1 MILIFE
7 NIPVGPLQC
16 NCYILGCEN
25 TREAL
30 VIDPGDEIELILPS
44 LEKHQLNVR
53 YILSTH
59 AHIDHVG
66 DLEKLKDK
74 TGAKTLLHE
83 KDLYLY
89 ENLPAQADYLGL
101 SVPTTT
107 EIDHFIH
114 QDDQITFGDQS
125 TVSNEKQ
132 TNPYCG
138 NILFTPGHTP
148 GSLCIHFPENGK
160 LFAGDTLF
168 QMCIGRTDLWGGSYN
183 DIIQSIQNHLLVLED
198 DTIVYPGHGPP
209 TTIGKERQYNPF
221 LNNRR

>member
-74 TGAKTLLHE
+74 TGAETLYM
-83 KDLYLY
+83 KKICTYIKIYL
-89 ENLPAQADYLGL
+89 LRLIILVYLFPL
-101 SVPTTT
+101 QLRLTT
-107 EIDHFIH
+107 
-114 QDDQITFGDQS
+114 
-125 TVSNEKQ
+125 
-132 TNPYCG
+132 
-138 NILFTPGHTP
+138 LFTKVIRLLLAINPLLATKSKQIHTLAMSCLP
-148 GSLCIHFPENGK
+148 PVTLQVVFVFISQKMENYSLETPYFK
-160 LFAGDTLF
+160 
-168 QMCIGRTDLWGGSYN
+168 
-183 DIIQSIQNHLLVLED
+183 
-198 DTIVYPGHGPP
+198 
-209 TTIGKERQYNPF
+209 
-221 LNNRR
+221 

>member
-89 ENLPAQADYLGL
+89 ENLPVQC
-101 SVPTTT
+101 
-107 EIDHFIH
+107 F
-114 QDDQITFGDQS
+114 
-125 TVSNEKQ
+125 K
-132 TNPYCG
+132 
-138 NILFTPGHTP
+138 
-148 GSLCIHFPENGK
+148 
-160 LFAGDTLF
+160 
-168 QMCIGRTDLWGGSYN
+168 
-183 DIIQSIQNHLLVLED
+183 
-198 DTIVYPGHGPP
+198 
-209 TTIGKERQYNPF
+209 
-221 LNNRR
+221 